1 MIQLLGICSPVAEA
15 TGDQWMAASVIVS
28 PQAQHRNTAVAAIR
42 QRINSS
48 RGTAQASPQLMT
60 NESNSTQ
67 GKRSSPTNK
76 QQPEPRKLDQMAKPS
91 VLKDEA
97 AASVL
102 DIDQMS
108 IDRLKNI
115 QAAQQRY
122 LASSI
127 QLKPDNLVAAEN
139 QSEFLD
145 SKQKSPEVA
154 DSER

>member
-1 MIQLLGICSPVAEA
+1 M
-15 TGDQWMAASVIVS
+15 
-28 PQAQHRNTAVAAIR
+28 
-42 QRINSS
+42 
-48 RGTAQASPQLMT
+48 
-60 NESNSTQ
+60 
-67 GKRSSPTNK
+67 
-76 QQPEPRKLDQMAKPS
+76 
-91 VLKDEA
+91 LKDEA
-97 AASVL
+97 TASVL

-127 QLKPDNLVAAEN
+127 QLQPDTPAAAEN
-139 QSEFLD
+139 QSEFLE